1 MLYWKQARLIGSTM
15 ATYAEFAEVIGLVFS
30 GRLRPV
36 VDRVLPLSEGREA
49 QRILE
54 AGEQF
59 GKIVLEPLSG
69 KERRTKGKR

>member
-1 MLYWKQARLIGSTM
+1 MAETDLNQLFWKQTSLIGSTM
-15 ATYAEFAEVIGLVFS
+15 ANFAEFAEVMSLVFS
-30 GRLRPV
+30 GRLRPI

-59 GKIVLEPLSG
+59 GKIVLEP
-69 KERRTKGKR
+69 